1 MRKIKKAKMKEDKM
15 KLLQNPSH
23 PHLKI
28 RSVKESFASL
38 FEKKKDIIFLFKNN
52 ELVYETIVS

>member
-38 FEKKKDIIFLFKNN
+38 FEEKKRYYIF
-52 ELVYETIVS
+52 V